1 MIGPTV
7 CTALNGKI
15 ALKHPELGVLV
26 REDGAVCLPVRRSR
40 VPRWTYGS
48 KYRNGYFYVEVKGK
62 SLLVH
67 RIVAE
72 AFLPNPEGK
81 PCVDHINR
89 NPTDN
94 SVGNL
99 RWCSYSENNMNTA
112 RNDRCKEKY
121 GVNSKDDPAEY
132 NRRQLRAWR
141 KDNKAKV
148 SEQNR
153 RKHVVNMAD
162 GHRHRLPYDIAEQML
177 ALPVSKRVFPIK
189 EAQ

>member
-1 MIGPTV
+1 MNNNLKV
-7 CTALNGKI
+7 K
-15 ALKHPELGVLV
+15 KHPTLNILV
-26 REDGAVCLPVRRSR
+26 REDGAVYHHVRRSS
-40 VPRWTYGS
+40 VSRWTYGS
-48 KYRNGYFYVEVKGK
+48 KYGNGYYYVGVEGK

-72 AFLPNPEGK
+72 TFLPNPEGK
-81 PCVDHINR
+81 ACVDHINR

-112 RNDRCKEKY
+112 KNDRCADKY

-132 NRRQLRAWR
+132 KRRQLRAWR
-141 KDNKAKV
+141 KENKAKV

-162 GHRHRLPYDIAEQML
+162 GRRHRLPYDVAAKML
-177 ALPVSKRVFPIK
+177 ILPVSERIFSIEEGK
-189 EAQ
+189 